1 MNSPTQEHA
10 PQRNGHS
17 SKTMDAGTLAD
28 VKEQEKAAKTPV
40 ALSSNSS
47 LFQPEQAIVMRQSPM
62 WARGIAIAI
71 MGVTVV
77 AVTWASIATIEQVV
91 PATGQLKPLDTVKDI
106 NAPLNGVVK
115 EVLVENNRKVKKG
128 EVLVIMDSSSTRA
141 ELTAAQNIRSKVLQE
156 NAFYRTLLQNGL
168 EGSTLQRAI
177 SQLNLP
183 WEVVALANN
192 RAELIN
198 ENKLYRQQLGLRNA
212 SGEGQLS
219 AEQLSRLEMARFEL
233 GSRVTAAELEI
244 RQIEKQ
250 LQQASLQ
257 LRAERSQLQEDQKI
271 LAGLLGR
278 NEAALVEAEKSLA
291 IEAGIVNSMTPL
303 LEEGALAR
311 LQVEKQQQ
319 SLNDRTQQLI
329 EQKVNTVVEVD
340 RQKQQI
346 ESRQA
351 EIQRLE
357 TEQSRLQSL
366 ISQAQARLANTSAVT
381 DKDIYDRLADNN
393 KRLAEI
399 DSQITKIIVDNDKRL
414 TELNGQ
420 IERAKVNLGYQ
431 EITSPVDGVVFD
443 LKATPG
449 YVTPPNQTEPLLKI
463 IPADSLV
470 AEVDVT
476 NKDIGFVRTGM
487 PVDVRIDSFPYSE
500 FGGVDGEVEYVG
512 SDALPPDQTYQ
523 FYRFPVRIKLDSQEL
538 VSHGR
543 EIPLQSGK
551 ICATVQG
558 GFSLNHVGRHDPI
571 FTAQNS
577 ANASR
582 RHGLH

>member
-1 MNSPTQEHA
+1 MNSPIQENA

-17 SKTMDAGTLAD
+17 PKTMDAGTLAD
-28 VKEQEKAAKTPV
+28 VKEKEQETAAKNPV
-40 ALSSNSS
+40 ALTSNSS

-77 AVTWASIATIEQVV
+77 TVTWASIATIEQVI
-91 PATGQLKPLDTVKDI
+91 PATGQLKPIETVKDI

-128 EVLVIMDSSSTRA
+128 EVLVIMDSSSTQA
-141 ELTAAQNIRSKVLQE
+141 ELTAAQNVRAKILQE

-168 EGSTLQRAI
+168 EGGALQRAVT
-177 SQLNLP
+177 QLNLP

-198 ENKLYRQQLGLRNA
+198 ENELYRRQLGLRTA
-212 SGEGQLS
+212 SGEGNLS
-219 AEQLSRLEMARFEL
+219 SEQLSRLEMARFEL
-233 GSRVTAAELEI
+233 GSRMTAAELEI
-244 RQIEKQ
+244 RQIQKQ
-250 LQQASLQ
+250 LEQAGLQ
-257 LRAERSQLQEDQKI
+257 LRAERSQLREDQKI

-278 NEAALVEAEKSLA
+278 NEAALAEAEKSLA
-291 IEAGIVNSMTPL
+291 IEAGIVDSMTPL

-357 TEQSRLQSL
+357 TEQVRLQSL
-366 ISQAQARLANTSAVT
+366 ISQAQARLANTSAST
-381 DKDIYDRLADNN
+381 DKDIYDRLADND

-399 DSQITKIIVDNDKRL
+399 DTQITKIIVDNDKRL

-420 IERAKVNLGYQ
+420 IERNKVNLGYQ

-463 IPADSLV
+463 IPADSLI

-487 PVDVRIDSFPYSE
+487 PADVRIDSFPYSE

-523 FYRFPVRIKLDSQEL
+523 YYRFPVRIKLDSQEL
-538 VSHGR
+538 VSQGR
-543 EIPLQSGK
+543 EIPLQSGMSVTANIK
-551 ICATVQG
+551 VREKRTVM
-558 GFSLNHVGRHDPI
+558 SI
-571 FTAQNS
+571 FTELFTKKIES
-577 ANASR
+577 LETVR
-582 RHGLH
+582 

>member
-1 MNSPTQEHA
+1 MNSPIQENA
-10 PQRNGHS
+10 TQRNGHS
-17 SKTMDAGTLAD
+17 PKTMDAGTLAD

-40 ALSSNSS
+40 PLTSNSS

-77 AVTWASIATIEQVV
+77 AVTWASIATIEQVI
-91 PATGQLKPLDTVKDI
+91 PATGQLKPIETVKDI

-128 EVLVIMDSSSTRA
+128 EVLVVMDSSSTQA
-141 ELTAAQNIRSKVLQE
+141 ELTAAQNIRAKILQE

-168 EGSTLQRAI
+168 EGSALQNAVT
-177 SQLNLP
+177 QLNLP

-192 RAELIN
+192 RVALIN
-198 ENKLYRQQLGLRNA
+198 ENELYRLQLGLRN
-212 SGEGQLS
+212 GGGNLN

-250 LQQASLQ
+250 LQQASSQ
-257 LRAERSQLQEDQKI
+257 LRSERTQLQEDQKI
-271 LAGLLGR
+271 LTGLLGR

-357 TEQSRLQSL
+357 TEQTRLQSL

-414 TELNGQ
+414 NELNGQ

-449 YVTPPNQTEPLLKI
+449 YVTPPNQTEPLMKI
-463 IPADSLV
+463 IPTDNLI

-500 FGGVDGEVEYVG
+500 FGGVNGEVEYVG

-523 FYRFPVRIKLDSQEL
+523 FYRFPVRVKLDSQEL
-538 VSHGR
+538 VSQGR
-543 EIPLQSGK
+543 EIPLQSGMSVTANIRVREK
-551 ICATVQG
+551 RTVM
-558 GFSLNHVGRHDPI
+558 SI
-571 FTAQNS
+571 FTELFTKKIES
-577 ANASR
+577 LETVR
-582 RHGLH
+582 

>member
-1 MNSPTQEHA
+1 MNSPIQENA

-17 SKTMDAGTLAD
+17 PKTMDAGTLAD
-28 VKEQEKAAKTPV
+28 VKEKEQETAAKNPV
-40 ALSSNSS
+40 ALTSNSS

-77 AVTWASIATIEQVV
+77 TVTWASIATIEQVI
-91 PATGQLKPLDTVKDI
+91 PATGQLKPIETVKDI

-128 EVLVIMDSSSTRA
+128 EVLVIMDSSSTQA
-141 ELTAAQNIRSKVLQE
+141 ELTAAQNVRAKILQE

-168 EGSTLQRAI
+168 EGGALQRAVT
-177 SQLNLP
+177 QLNLP

-198 ENKLYRQQLGLRNA
+198 ENELYRRQLGLRTA
-212 SGEGQLS
+212 SGEGNLTS
-219 AEQLSRLEMARFEL
+219 EQLSRLEMARFEL
-233 GSRVTAAELEI
+233 GSRMTAAELEI
-244 RQIEKQ
+244 RQIQKQ
-250 LQQASLQ
+250 LEQAGLQ
-257 LRAERSQLQEDQKI
+257 LRAERSQLREDQKI

-278 NEAALVEAEKSLA
+278 NEAALAEAEKSLA
-291 IEAGIVNSMTPL
+291 IEAGIVDSMTPL

-357 TEQSRLQSL
+357 TEQVRLQSL
-366 ISQAQARLANTSAVT
+366 ISQAQARLANTSAST
-381 DKDIYDRLADNN
+381 DKDIYDRLADND

-399 DSQITKIIVDNDKRL
+399 DTQITKIIVDNDKRL

-420 IERAKVNLGYQ
+420 IERNKVNLGYQ

-463 IPADSLV
+463 IPADSLI

-487 PVDVRIDSFPYSE
+487 PADVRIDSFPYSE

-523 FYRFPVRIKLDSQEL
+523 YYRFPVRIKLDSQEL
-538 VSHGR
+538 VSQGR
-543 EIPLQSGK
+543 EIPLQSGMSVTANIK
-551 ICATVQG
+551 VREKRTVM
-558 GFSLNHVGRHDPI
+558 SI
-571 FTAQNS
+571 FTELFTKKIES
-577 ANASR
+577 LETVR
-582 RHGLH
+582 

>member
-1 MNSPTQEHA
+1 MNSPIQKNV

-17 SKTMDAGTLAD
+17 PKTMDAGTLAD
-28 VKEQEKAAKTPV
+28 VKEKEQEKAAKTPV
-40 ALSSNSS
+40 ALTSNSS

-91 PATGQLKPLDTVKDI
+91 PATGQLKPIDKVKDI

-128 EVLVIMDSSSTRA
+128 EVLVIMDSSSTQA
-141 ELTAAQNIRSKVLQE
+141 ELTAAQNVRAKILQE

-168 EGSTLQRAI
+168 EGSALQRAVT
-177 SQLNLP
+177 QLNLP

-198 ENKLYRQQLGLRNA
+198 ENELYRQQLGLRTA
-212 SGEGQLS
+212 SGEGKLTS
-219 AEQLSRLEMARFEL
+219 EQLSRLEMARFEL
-233 GSRVTAAELEI
+233 GSRMTAAELEI
-244 RQIEKQ
+244 RQIQKQ
-250 LQQASLQ
+250 LEQAGLQ
-257 LRAERSQLQEDQKI
+257 LRAERSQLREDQKI

-278 NEAALVEAEKSLA
+278 NEAALAEAEKSLA
-291 IEAGIVNSMTPL
+291 IEAGIVDSMTPL

-357 TEQSRLQSL
+357 TEQLRLQSL

-381 DKDIYDRLADNN
+381 DKDIYDRLADND

-399 DSQITKIIVDNDKRL
+399 NTQITKIIVDNDKRL

-420 IERAKVNLGYQ
+420 IERNKVNLGYQ
-431 EITSPVDGVVFD
+431 EITSPVDGIVFD

-463 IPADSLV
+463 IPADSLI
-470 AEVDVT
+470 AEVDIT

-487 PVDVRIDSFPYSE
+487 PADVRIDSFPYSE
-500 FGGVDGEVEYVG
+500 FGGVDGVVESVG
-512 SDALPPDQTYQ
+512 A
-523 FYRFPVRIKLDSQEL
+523 
-538 VSHGR
+538 
-543 EIPLQSGK
+543 
-551 ICATVQG
+551 
-558 GFSLNHVGRHDPI
+558 
-571 FTAQNS
+571 
-577 ANASR
+577 
-582 RHGLH
+582 

>member
-1 MNSPTQEHA
+1 
-10 PQRNGHS
+10 
-17 SKTMDAGTLAD
+17 MDAGTLAD

-543 EIPLQSGK
+543 EIPLQSGMSVTANIRVREK
-551 ICATVQG
+551 RTVM
-558 GFSLNHVGRHDPI
+558 SI
-571 FTAQNS
+571 FTELFTKKIES
-577 ANASR
+577 LETVR
-582 RHGLH
+582 

>member
-1 MNSPTQEHA
+1 MNSPIQKNV

-17 SKTMDAGTLAD
+17 PKTMDAGTLAD
-28 VKEQEKAAKTPV
+28 VKEKEQEKAAKTPV
-40 ALSSNSS
+40 ALTSNSS

-91 PATGQLKPLDTVKDI
+91 PATGQLKPIDKVKDI

-128 EVLVIMDSSSTRA
+128 EVLVIMDSSSTQA
-141 ELTAAQNIRSKVLQE
+141 ELTAAQNVRAKILQE

-168 EGSTLQRAI
+168 EGSALQRAVT
-177 SQLNLP
+177 QLNLP

-198 ENKLYRQQLGLRNA
+198 ENELYRQQLGLRTA
-212 SGEGQLS
+212 SGEGKLTS
-219 AEQLSRLEMARFEL
+219 EQLSRLEMARFEL
-233 GSRVTAAELEI
+233 GSRMTAAELEI
-244 RQIEKQ
+244 RQIQKQ
-250 LQQASLQ
+250 LEQAGLQ
-257 LRAERSQLQEDQKI
+257 LRAERSQLREDQKI

-278 NEAALVEAEKSLA
+278 NEAALAEAEKSLA
-291 IEAGIVNSMTPL
+291 IEAGIVDSMTPL

-357 TEQSRLQSL
+357 TEQLRLQSL

-381 DKDIYDRLADNN
+381 DKDIYDRLADND

-399 DSQITKIIVDNDKRL
+399 NTQITKIIVDNDKRL

-420 IERAKVNLGYQ
+420 IERNKVNLGYQ
-431 EITSPVDGVVFD
+431 EITSPVDGIVFD

-463 IPADSLV
+463 IPADSLI

-487 PVDVRIDSFPYSE
+487 PADVRIDSFPYSE
-500 FGGVDGEVEYVG
+500 FGGVDGVVESVG

-523 FYRFPVRIKLDSQEL
+523 YYRFPVRIKLDSQEL
-538 VSHGR
+538 VSQGR
-543 EIPLQSGK
+543 EIPLQSGMSVTANIK
-551 ICATVQG
+551 VREKRTVM
-558 GFSLNHVGRHDPI
+558 SI
-571 FTAQNS
+571 FTELFTKKIES
-577 ANASR
+577 LETVR
-582 RHGLH
+582 

>member
-198 ENKLYRQQLGLRNA
+198 ENKLYRQQLGLR
-212 SGEGQLS
+212 
-219 AEQLSRLEMARFEL
+219 
-233 GSRVTAAELEI
+233 
-244 RQIEKQ
+244 
-250 LQQASLQ
+250 
-257 LRAERSQLQEDQKI
+257 
-271 LAGLLGR
+271 
-278 NEAALVEAEKSLA
+278 
-291 IEAGIVNSMTPL
+291 
-303 LEEGALAR
+303 
-311 LQVEKQQQ
+311 
-319 SLNDRTQQLI
+319 
-329 EQKVNTVVEVD
+329 
-340 RQKQQI
+340 
-346 ESRQA
+346 
-351 EIQRLE
+351 
-357 TEQSRLQSL
+357 
-366 ISQAQARLANTSAVT
+366 
-381 DKDIYDRLADNN
+381 
-393 KRLAEI
+393 I
-399 DSQITKIIVDNDKRL
+399 DSENFRCHQ
-414 TELNGQ
+414 Q
-420 IERAKVNLGYQ
+420 RA
-431 EITSPVDGVVFD
+431 
-443 LKATPG
+443 
-449 YVTPPNQTEPLLKI
+449 
-463 IPADSLV
+463 
-470 AEVDVT
+470 
-476 NKDIGFVRTGM
+476 GF
-487 PVDVRIDSFPYSE
+487 
-500 FGGVDGEVEYVG
+500 
-512 SDALPPDQTYQ
+512 
-523 FYRFPVRIKLDSQEL
+523 
-538 VSHGR
+538 
-543 EIPLQSGK
+543 
-551 ICATVQG
+551 
-558 GFSLNHVGRHDPI
+558 
-571 FTAQNS
+571 
-577 ANASR
+577 
-582 RHGLH
+582 

>member
-543 EIPLQSGK
+543 EIPLQSGMSVTANIRVREK
-551 ICATVQG
+551 RTVM
-558 GFSLNHVGRHDPI
+558 SI
-571 FTAQNS
+571 FTELFTKKIES
-577 ANASR
+577 LETVR
-582 RHGLH
+582 

>member
-1 MNSPTQEHA
+1 
-10 PQRNGHS
+10 
-17 SKTMDAGTLAD
+17 
-28 VKEQEKAAKTPV
+28 
-40 ALSSNSS
+40 
-47 LFQPEQAIVMRQSPM
+47 
-62 WARGIAIAI
+62 

-219 AEQLSRLEMARFEL
+219 AEQLSRLKMARFEL

-278 NEAALVEAEKSLA
+278 NEAASW
-291 IEAGIVNSMTPL
+291 
-303 LEEGALAR
+303 
-311 LQVEKQQQ
+311 
-319 SLNDRTQQLI
+319 
-329 EQKVNTVVEVD
+329 
-340 RQKQQI
+340 RQ
-346 ESRQA
+346 R
-351 EIQRLE
+351 
-357 TEQSRLQSL
+357 
-366 ISQAQARLANTSAVT
+366 
-381 DKDIYDRLADNN
+381 
-393 KRLAEI
+393 
-399 DSQITKIIVDNDKRL
+399 
-414 TELNGQ
+414 
-420 IERAKVNLGYQ
+420 
-431 EITSPVDGVVFD
+431 
-443 LKATPG
+443 KA
-449 YVTPPNQTEPLLKI
+449 
-463 IPADSLV
+463 
-470 AEVDVT
+470 
-476 NKDIGFVRTGM
+476 
-487 PVDVRIDSFPYSE
+487 
-500 FGGVDGEVEYVG
+500 
-512 SDALPPDQTYQ
+512 
-523 FYRFPVRIKLDSQEL
+523 
-538 VSHGR
+538 
-543 EIPLQSGK
+543 
-551 ICATVQG
+551 
-558 GFSLNHVGRHDPI
+558 
-571 FTAQNS
+571 
-577 ANASR
+577 
-582 RHGLH
+582 

>member
-1 MNSPTQEHA
+1 MNSPIPKNA
-10 PQRNGHS
+10 PQRNGQTP
-17 SKTMDAGTLAD
+17 KATDAGTLAD
-28 VKEQEKAAKTPV
+28 VKEKEHEAAKNPV

-62 WARGIAIAI
+62 WARGIAVAI

-91 PATGQLKPLDTVKDI
+91 PATGQLKPLETVKDI

-141 ELTAAQNIRSKVLQE
+141 ELTAAQNVRSKILQE

-168 EGSTLQRAI
+168 EGSALQRAV

-192 RAELIN
+192 RAEIIN
-198 ENKLYRQQLGLRNA
+198 ENKLYRQQLGLRGA
-212 SGEGQLS
+212 GGEGQLS
-219 AEQLSRLEMARFEL
+219 AEQLSRLEMSRFEL

-257 LRAERSQLQEDQKI
+257 LRAERSQLREDQKI

-357 TEQSRLQSL
+357 TEQVRLQSL

-420 IERAKVNLGYQ
+420 IERANVNLGYQ

-500 FGGVDGEVEYVG
+500 FGGVDGTVERVG

-538 VSHGR
+538 VSQGR
-543 EIPLQSGK
+543 AIPLQSGMSVTANIK
-551 ICATVQG
+551 VREKRTVM
-558 GFSLNHVGRHDPI
+558 SI
-571 FTAQNS
+571 FTELFTKKIES
-577 ANASR
+577 LETVR
-582 RHGLH
+582 